1 MNGAAAGMWRRML
14 QTTSKALEVMI
25 MNARTFRAVAAT
37 ALALAPVFACAQNVR
52 YEWQGKAYVD
62 AENQLIAERVVNG
75 VIGASP
81 GTGSQVVFFR
91 TDDRLPGEL
100 VLGGSDGTLAQLPSG
115 AYYAIAVAPGNH
127 VYSVDGQALSV
138 QVAPGQRSYVR
149 IGDHGSSP
157 RVRASNAL
165 TFLRLV
171 TGKREPLYA
180 SN

>member
-14 QTTSKALEVMI
+14 QTTSKLMEVS
-25 MNARTFRAVAAT
+25 MNACIFRGLAAT
-37 ALALAPVFACAQNVR
+37 ALALVPAFACAQNVR

-62 AENQLIAERVVNG
+62 AENELIAERVVNG

-91 TDDRLPGEL
+91 TDDQLPGEV
-100 VLGGSDGTLAQLPSG
+100 VLGGSDGALAQLPSG
-115 AYYAIAVAPGNH
+115 AYYAIAVAPGDH
-127 VYSVDGQALSV
+127 TYSVDGQALSV
-138 QVAPGQRSYVR
+138 RVAPGQRGYVR
-149 IGDHGSSP
+149 IGDAPANHRP
-157 RVRASNAL
+157 RVSNAL

-171 TGKREPLYA
+171 SGKREPLYA

>member
-1 MNGAAAGMWRRML
+1 ML
-14 QTTSKALEVMI
+14 DIASKPLEVS
-25 MNARTFRAVAAT
+25 MNACIPRGLAAT
-37 ALALAPVFACAQNVR
+37 ALALAPLLACAQNVR
-52 YEWQGKAYVD
+52 YEWQGAAYVN

-81 GTGSQVVFFR
+81 GTSSQVVFFR
-91 TDDRLPGEL
+91 TDDQQPGEL

-115 AYYAIAVAPGNH
+115 AYYAIAVAPGH
-127 VYSVDGQALSV
+127 HTYSVGGQALSL
-138 QVAPGQRSYVR
+138 QVAPGKRSYVR
-149 IGDHGSSP
+149 IGVDRANP
-157 RVRASNAL
+157 RLRASNAL